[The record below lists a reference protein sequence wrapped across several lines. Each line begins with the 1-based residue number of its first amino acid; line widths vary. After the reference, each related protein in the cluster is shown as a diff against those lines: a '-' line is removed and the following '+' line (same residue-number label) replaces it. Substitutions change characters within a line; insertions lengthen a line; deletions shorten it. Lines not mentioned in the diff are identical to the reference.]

1 MRINKVKV
9 AGFKS
14 FVDPTSLEFRRN
26 LSGIVGPNGCGKS
39 NIIDAIQWVMGE
51 SSAKHLRGDSMAD
64 VIFNGSGTRKPVSQA
79 SVELIFDNSDAKIG
93 GQYAPYSEIS
103 VKRQVGRDGQSSYF
117 LNGARCR
124 RRDITGLFLGTGI
137 GARSYSIIEQG
148 MISRV
153 VEARPEDL
161 RAFLEEAA
169 GISKYKERRRETE
182 NRIKNTQENL
192 ARITDIVAELDKQLQ
207 HLHRQARSAERYQ
220 ELKAEER
227 AYQSQLHAL
236 RWRSLNGQLEVHRTD
251 IERRTNAVEATT
263 AALRAAEAEI
273 TRQRDAQVA
282 ATDHFNAVQGRFYG
296 VGAEV
301 ARLEQQIQHALE
313 RRQAMERERGG
324 TERGLEEARRHIAE
338 DERRLASLLQEL
350 AALDPKQTRHAG
362 EEQGADRQVVEAEL
376 HLNEWQSRW
385 DAFNQRLADA
395 QRQAHVEQT
404 RREHLED
411 AIEVA
416 RQRADSLHRER
427 AGLVPENLRGTL
439 AELEQR
445 FTGSQGSHAALH
457 AEHEQLR
464 GELTRLRQTI
474 DEVSSQLDERRQQRQ
489 QLSGRIA
496 SLEAL
501 QQSSL
506 GTDRVGLAQW
516 LRNSGMAG
524 APRLSE
530 VISVEEGW
538 ERAVETAALL
548 PLQALCIPALRP
560 LFEQLPALREGSAAA
575 LDVSL
580 RSGCEAR
587 RNPAAELPP
596 LADKIE
602 APWPVADLFDGVYAA
617 ETLEAA
623 RRAVPDL
630 RPGESVIARDGTW
643 LGAGW
648 VKVNRDTR
656 ATDGLLQR
664 TQELKSLQGD
674 RARIEMEIGTLQ
686 GRMEETRTQ
695 LVALESREAT
705 LRGQLNAAQES
716 MSVLRSEIS
725 AGQTRLEQTAQRLA
739 QLIGES
745 QELDEQIGEET
756 AELTTCSER
765 LDSVTAQRD
774 ALEGERAQLG
784 AERERLRAAV
794 AAARQRWQAIRDAGH
809 ALAAEIGAI
818 RSERAALEQ
827 SLGRNRVQIERLQQQ
842 VADLHEQLQGFGAP
856 YAQLQAERETALAK
870 RLEAEAELNGTREA
884 LQQADARL
892 RALEQQRHAI
902 EAEAGQRREE
912 LEQARLDA
920 RSLETRLEG
929 IVEQLTAAE
938 AVAAQVIESLPPD
951 ATEAAWE
958 ERLAE
963 VGRKVQRLGPINLAA
978 IDEFNTLSERKSYL
992 DSQLADLNEALATLE
1007 EAIRKIDRETRTRF
1021 KETFDKVNSGFQ
1033 TLFPALFGGGH
1044 AVLELTGEDL
1054 LETGVSVIARPP
1066 GKRNSTIHLLSG
1078 GEKALT
1084 AVALIFAIFELNP
1097 APFCLLDEV
1106 DAPLDDAN
1114 IVRLCEMLK
1123 QRARDIQFIFI
1134 THNKIT
1140 MEIADQLV
1148 GVTMQEAG
1156 VSRLV
1161 SVNMDEAVRLAATG

>member
-1 MRINKVKV
+1 MRINKVRI

-14 FVDPTSLEFRRN
+14 FVDTTSLEFRRN

-79 SVELIFDNSDAKIG
+79 SVELIFDNSDGKIG

-103 VKRQVGRDGQSSYF
+103 VRRQVGRDGQSSYF

-124 RRDITGLFLGTGI
+124 RRDITGLFLGTGT

-153 VEARPEDL
+153 IEARPEDL

-182 NRIKNTQENL
+182 NRIRNTQENL
-192 ARITDIVAELDKQLQ
+192 ARIADIATELDKQLQ
-207 HLHRQARSAERYQ
+207 HLQRQARSAERYQ
-220 ELKAEER
+220 ELRAEER
-227 AYQSQLHAL
+227 ATQSQLHAL
-236 RWRSLNGQLEVHRTD
+236 RWRSLDGQLAVHRKD

-263 AALRAAEAEI
+263 VALRAAEAEI
-273 TRQRDAQVA
+273 IRQRDAQIA
-282 ATDHFNAVQGRFYG
+282 ATDHFNAVQSRFYA

-301 ARLEQQIQHALE
+301 ARLEQQMQHAIE
-313 RRQAMERERGG
+313 RRQAMERELGG
-324 TERGLEEARRHIAE
+324 TESGLEEARRHIAE
-338 DERRLASLLQEL
+338 DEQRLASLLQEL
-350 AALDPKQTRHAG
+350 AALEPDQARHSEA
-362 EEQGADRQVVEAEL
+362 EQGADRQVVEAEL
-376 HLNEWQSRW
+376 RLNEWQLRW

-416 RQRADSLHRER
+416 RQRLESLRRER
-427 AGLVPENLRGTL
+427 AGLVPESLRGAL
-439 AELEQR
+439 AELERR
-445 FTGSQGSHAALH
+445 FTGSQGSHAALQ

-464 GELTRLRQTI
+464 AELTRLRQSI
-474 DEVSSQLDERRQQRQ
+474 DVISSQLDERRQQRQ

-506 GTDRVGLAQW
+506 GTDREGLAQW
-516 LRNSGMAG
+516 LSDTGMAET
-524 APRLSE
+524 PRLSE
-530 VISVEEGW
+530 LIEVEDGW
-538 ERAVETAALL
+538 EHAVETAALV
-548 PLQALCIPALRP
+548 PLATFCVPALQP
-560 LFEQLPALREGSAAA
+560 LFEHLPALRDGSAAA
-575 LDVSL
+575 LDTS
-580 RSGCEAR
+580 RRDGNGPR
-587 RNPAAELPP
+587 RNPVIGLPL
-596 LADKIE
+596 LADGVH
-602 APWPVADLFDGVYAA
+602 APWPIGDLFDGVYAA

-623 RRAVPDL
+623 WRAVPDL
-630 RPGESVIARDGTW
+630 GPGESVITRDGTW
-643 LGAGW
+643 FGAGW
-648 VKVNRDTR
+648 VKVNRDMR
-656 ATDGLLQR
+656 AADGLLRR
-664 TQELKSLQGD
+664 TQELKALQGD
-674 RARIEMEIGTLQ
+674 RARIEAEIDALQ
-686 GRMEETRTQ
+686 GRMEEVRTQ
-695 LVALESREAT
+695 LAALDAREAA
-705 LRGQLNAAQES
+705 LRGQLDAAQET
-716 MSVLRSEIS
+716 MSLLRSEVS
-725 AGQTRLEQTAQRLA
+725 AGQTRLEQMTQRLA
-739 QLIGES
+739 QLFDES
-745 QELDEQIGEET
+745 QELEEQVGEEA
-756 AELTTCSER
+756 AELSACSER
-765 LDSVTAQRD
+765 LASMTAQRD
-774 ALEGERAQLG
+774 TLEGERAQLG
-784 AERERLRAAV
+784 EERERLRAVV
-794 AAARQRWQAIRDAGH
+794 ATARQQWQSIRDAGH
-809 ALAAEIGAI
+809 ALTARIGAI
-818 RSERAALEQ
+818 HSERATLEQ
-827 SLGRNRVQIERLQQQ
+827 SLGRNRTQIARLQQQ
-842 VADLHEQLQGFGAP
+842 IAGLHGQLQGFGSP
-856 YAQLQAERETALAK
+856 QAQLQAERETALGQ
-870 RLEAEAELNGTREA
+870 RLEVEVELSSTREA

-892 RALEQQRHAI
+892 RALEQQRHTI
-902 EAEAGQRREE
+902 EAEAGHRREE

-920 RSLETRLEG
+920 RGLETRLES
-929 IVEQLTAAE
+929 IVEQLAAAE
-938 AVAAQVIESLPPD
+938 AVAEHVIEALSPD

-963 VGRKVQRLGPINLAA
+963 IGRKIQRLGPINLAA
-978 IDEFNTLSERKSYL
+978 IEECDTLAERKSYL
-992 DSQLADLNEALATLE
+992 DAQLADLNEALATLG

-1021 KETFDKVNSGFQ
+1021 RETFDKVNSGFQ

-1054 LETGVSVIARPP
+1054 LETGVTVIARPP

-1084 AVALIFAIFELNP
+1084 AVALVFAIFELNP

-1114 IVRLCEMLK
+1114 VVRLCEMLK

-1140 MEIADQLV
+1140 MEIADELL

>member
-1 MRINKVKV
+1 MRLSTIKL

-14 FVDPTSLEFRRN
+14 FVDPTTLEFRRN

-64 VIFNGSGTRKPVSQA
+64 VIFNGSGTRKPVGQA
-79 SVELIFDNSDAKIG
+79 SVEIIFDNNDAKIG
-93 GQYAPYSEIS
+93 GQYASYGEIS

-153 VEARPEDL
+153 IEAKPEEL
-161 RAFLEEAA
+161 RAFFEEAA

-192 ARITDIVAELDKQLQ
+192 ARITDIVTELDRQLQ
-207 HLHRQARSAERYQ
+207 HLQRQARSAERYQ

-227 AYQSQLHAL
+227 ATQSQLHAL
-236 RWRSLNGQLEVHRTD
+236 RWRSLNGQLEVHRKD
-251 IERRTNAVEATT
+251 IERRANAVEATT
-263 AALRAAEAEI
+263 AALRTAEAEI
-273 TRQRDAQVA
+273 ARQRDAQVA
-282 ATDHFNAVQGRFYG
+282 ATDHFNTVQSRFYT

-301 ARLEQQIQHALE
+301 ARLEQQIQHGLE
-313 RRQAMERERGG
+313 RRQAMERELGG

-338 DERRLASLLQEL
+338 DEQRLASLLQEL
-350 AALDPKQTRHAG
+350 AALEPEQSRHAG
-362 EEQGADRQVVEAEL
+362 EEQGADRRVVEAEL
-376 HLNEWQSRW
+376 RLNEWQSRW

-411 AIEVA
+411 AVEIA
-416 RQRADSLHRER
+416 RQRLASLRRER
-427 AGLVPENLRGTL
+427 EGLVPENLRGAL

-445 FTGSQGSHAALH
+445 YTGSQGSHATLQG
-457 AEHEQLR
+457 ELEQLR
-464 GELTRLRQTI
+464 AELTQLRETI
-474 DEVSSQLDERRQQRQ
+474 DQISSHLDERRQRRQ
-489 QLSGRIA
+489 QLSGRVA

-506 GTDRVGLAQW
+506 GTDREGLAEW
-516 LRNSGMAG
+516 LRNAGMAE
-524 APRLSE
+524 ASRLSE
-530 VISVEEGW
+530 VIGVEAGW

-548 PLQALCIPALRP
+548 PLQALCVPALEP
-560 LFEQLPALREGSAAA
+560 LYEQLPSLREGSAAA
-575 LDVSL
+575 LDMSQ
-580 RSGCEAR
+580 RTDKDAR
-587 RNPAAELPP
+587 RNAATGLPL
-596 LADKIE
+596 LADKIR

-623 RRAVPDL
+623 RRTVPDL
-630 RPGESVIARDGTW
+630 QPGESVITRDGTW

-664 TQELKSLQGD
+664 TQELKSLRDD
-674 RARIEMEIGTLQ
+674 RVRIESEIEALQ
-686 GRMEETRTQ
+686 GRMEEARAR
-695 LVALESREAT
+695 LAALESREAT
-705 LRGQLNAAQES
+705 LRGRLNAAHEATS
-716 MSVLRSEIS
+716 LLRSEVS
-725 AGQTRLEQTAQRLA
+725 AGQTRLEQTTQRLD
-739 QLIGES
+739 QLIAES
-745 QELDEQIGEET
+745 QELEAQIEEET
-756 AELTTCSER
+756 EELTTCAER
-765 LDSVTAQRD
+765 LASVSAQRD

-784 AERERLRAAV
+784 EERETLRGAV
-794 AAARQRWQAIRDAGH
+794 GAARQQWQSIRDAGH
-809 ALAAEIGAI
+809 ALTAKIAAIH
-818 RSERAALEQ
+818 SERAALEQ
-827 SLGRNRVQIERLQQQ
+827 SLGRNRAQIERLQQQ
-842 VADLHEQLQGFGAP
+842 VAGLQEQLQGFGTP
-856 YAQLQAERETALAK
+856 YAQLQAARETALAQ
-870 RLEAEAELNGTREA
+870 RLEVEAELSSTREA
-884 LQQADARL
+884 LQQADAEL
-892 RALEQQRHAI
+892 RALEQRRHTI
-902 EAEAGQRREE
+902 EVEAGQRREE

-920 RSLETRLEG
+920 RGLETRLEG
-929 IVEQLTAAE
+929 IVEQLAAAE
-938 AVAAQVIESLPPD
+938 AVAEQVIETLPAD
-951 ATEAAWE
+951 ATESAWE

-963 VGRKVQRLGPINLAA
+963 VGRKIQRLGPINLAA
-978 IDEFNTLSERKSYL
+978 IDEFSTLSERKSYL

-1044 AVLELTGEDL
+1044 AVLELIGDDL
-1054 LETGVSVIARPP
+1054 LETGVTVIARPP

-1084 AVALIFAIFELNP
+1084 AVALVFAIFELNP

-1114 IVRLCEMLK
+1114 VVRLCEMLK